1 MKRTLASVFGIG
13 LSLVLL
19 LATTTNPAFGQ
30 TGTQSKTQTVAK
42 AETDEDSM
50 AKIDTIV
57 KTDSATKF
65 EPVVKVTT
73 PKVEIHDSIL
83 PPPDGNELAD
93 SCKAEAEG
101 FDAGYCLGVVEGVI
115 ASMKL
120 CKRDRTVITLGEAA
134 DATAK
139 YLASHPEKLKERD
152 VLVARKALAEA
163 YPCGGSRR

>member
-1 MKRTLASVFGIG
+1 MERTLANVVGIG
-13 LSLVLL
+13 LGLALL
-19 LATTTNPAFGQ
+19 FTSTTNRVFGQ
-30 TGTQSKTQTVAK
+30 TGGQSKTQTVAK
-42 AETDEDSM
+42 AENSDSM
-50 AKIDTIV
+50 AKVDTAV
-57 KTDSATKF
+57 KTDSVVKL
-65 EPVVKVTT
+65 EPVVKVTA
-73 PKVEIHDSIL
+73 PKAEIHDSIL

-120 CKRDRTVITLGEAA
+120 CKRDHSVITLGEAA

-139 YLASHPEKLKERD
+139 YLANHPEKLKERD

-163 YPCGGSRR
+163 YSCGGSRR